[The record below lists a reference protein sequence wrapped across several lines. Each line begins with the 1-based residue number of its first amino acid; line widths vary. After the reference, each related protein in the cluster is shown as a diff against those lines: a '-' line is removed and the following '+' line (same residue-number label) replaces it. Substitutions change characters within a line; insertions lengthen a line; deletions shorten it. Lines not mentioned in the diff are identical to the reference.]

1 MNHALKNTYVNCQVF
16 KHMQIF
22 QIFNYFLLIQASAID
37 FLATYNFD
45 FNKAFY
51 DGILSLS
58 SSQEV
63 ALKQKGEYE
72 QYRSALGE
80 YTKFISPET
89 MEYAALNNKIVFF
102 SLNREVYRLV
112 KIKDHIDSGNKEQ
125 LILDING
132 MDFGTYQ
139 YLINMVQMTFSL

>member
-1 MNHALKNTYVNCQVF
+1 M
-16 KHMQIF
+16 
-22 QIFNYFLLIQASAID
+22 
-37 FLATYNFD
+37 ATYNFD

-72 QYRSALGE
+72 QYRNTLGE

-89 MEYAALNNKIVFF
+89 IEYAALNKKIVIFAIYSEIYIF
-102 SLNREVYRLV
+102 
-112 KIKDHIDSGNKEQ
+112 I
-125 LILDING
+125 
-132 MDFGTYQ
+132 
-139 YLINMVQMTFSL
+139 

>member
-1 MNHALKNTYVNCQVF
+1 M
-16 KHMQIF
+16 
-22 QIFNYFLLIQASAID
+22 
-37 FLATYNFD
+37 ATYNFD

-72 QYRSALGE
+72 QYRNTLGE

-89 MEYAALNNKIVFF
+89 IEYAALNKKIVIFALF
-102 SLNREVYRLV
+102 IVKFIYLF
-112 KIKDHIDSGNKEQ
+112 KIKDHIESNSKEQ
-125 LILDING
+125 LILNING
-132 MDFGTYQ
+132 VDFGTYQ
-139 YLINMVQMTFSL
+139 YFMNLVVQMTY